1 MKAAIV
7 TSLFI
12 LNLFV
17 AVNAQKK
24 DSVLLVKDSIVV
36 RLPDVYVSSERPLVK
51 VTEDALSF
59 DIPNLIKTK
68 PVNTAFDILG
78 EIPGL
83 AKDGD
88 NVSIIGASTTNI
100 IINGRKSS
108 MPLAQIIE
116 LLKSTS
122 AGKVKNIELL
132 YSAPPK
138 YGVKGGAINIIMDKK
153 VNEELSADVSL
164 TGKQA
169 HYFSPSGLVNLSL
182 SKKKYSLDF
191 SYSAAYNHSRP
202 TEDMNAYPSVN
213 DRIYEVRQ
221 ENITK
226 GRSMNHTIGAGVNW
240 FVKEGREINVA
251 YFARITDSNTKRYSN
266 TRFVDIENAKSRNKL
281 SGPKNLQNIRLNY
294 VHSKNLNAGID
305 YTYYNDRRD
314 QYMVSEYPDLKTE
327 VEATSRQNIHLANL
341 YVNYER
347 MLGKGWKIN
356 AGANAQTSFTDNSS
370 FTYLDKQEDLSA
382 TFVQKEKEYT
392 AGLYAGFS
400 KRFGTKLM
408 LSASLS
414 VEYNKAEVDSA
425 GRKWD
430 LWSGVN
436 LYPQL
441 NMSYT
446 INPSNVFQ
454 LNFSSDKKYPAYW
467 AMSSNVSY
475 LNVYSEVWGNPY
487 LEPERIYMGRINYIL
502 KRKYVF
508 GVFANHHVNYIRQQY
523 YQDPDRLRAYYQS
536 INLDTHNTFGAMAVI
551 PFRIGQF
558 LSSRFVASG
567 FLIQDKGMF
576 VDIPFDRQKLFGQL
590 MLFNTFTLSRK
601 ENISLEVNGRYN
613 APSIQ
618 GIYDVDANYNL
629 SAGLIWNPKTN
640 KWSVILRGEDLLNG
654 LRGKTHID
662 YPGQK
667 SNMTVYSDTRSVSLT
682 LKYTFGKTSRK
693 TKKEVDASR
702 FGQ

>member
-1 MKAAIV
+1 MKTAIV
-7 TSLFI
+7 PFLLL
-12 LNLFV
+12 LNVLA
-17 AVNAQKK
+17 AVNAQTK
-24 DSVLLVKDSIVV
+24 DSVILVKDSITVK
-36 RLPDVYVSSERPLVK
+36 LPDVYVTSERPLVK
-51 VTEDALSF
+51 VTDDALSF
-59 DIPNLIKTK
+59 DVPNLIKAK
-68 PVNTAFDILG
+68 PVNTAFDIFG

-83 AKDGD
+83 VKEGD
-88 NVSIIGASTTNI
+88 NVSIIGVPTTNI

-108 MPLAQIIE
+108 MSLSQIIE

-122 AGKVKNIELL
+122 ASKVKSIELL
-132 YSAPPK
+132 YSSPPK
-138 YGVKGGAINIIMDKK
+138 YGVKGGSINIIMEKK
-153 VNEELSADVSL
+153 VNEDLSADISL

-169 HYFSPSGLVNLSL
+169 FYFSPTGLVNLSY
-182 SKKKYSLDF
+182 SKKKYSLDL
-191 SYSAAYNHSRP
+191 SYSANYNHSRS
-202 TEDMNAYPSVN
+202 TEDMNAYPIVK
-213 DRIYEVRQ
+213 DRPYEILQ
-221 ENITK
+221 ENTSV
-226 GRSMNHTIGAGVNW
+226 GRSMNHTIGASVCW
-240 FVKEGREINVA
+240 FMDKGREMDISYYA
-251 YFARITDSNTKRYSN
+251 KITDSNSKRYSN
-266 TRFVDIENAKSRNKL
+266 TQFVGIENAESNNKL

-294 VHSKNLNAGID
+294 VHSKNLNAGVD
-305 YTYYNDRRD
+305 YTYYKDRRD
-314 QYMVSEYPDLKTE
+314 QYMVSDYPDAKQE
-327 VEATSRQNIHLANL
+327 VEATSRQDVHLANVF
-341 YVNYER
+341 VNYER
-347 MLGKGWKIN
+347 VLGKGWKIN

-536 INLDTHNTFGAMAVI
+536 INFDTHNTFGAMAVI

-629 SAGLIWNPKTN
+629 SAGLIWNPKPN

-667 SNMTVYSDTRSVSLT
+667 SNMTIYSDTRSVSLT